1 MSNTLQRVQL
11 SDFLKSCRARTA
23 PTSVGLTP
31 ASRRRSKGLRRE
43 DVAALAGLSATWY
56 TWLEQGRD
64 VHPSERVLERLSGAL
79 GLSPAERDYLFML
92 TQKRP
97 PPLASTGGEEVRPA
111 VRRMLDSVN
120 VPALVH
126 TRRWDVIGWNQIWS
140 RCFPDFGIRPTNERN
155 LLKILLTDVDFQRQP
170 HEQEE
175 IARRVLA
182 KVRLDYSQSADDP
195 AFDRLIEELTAACP
209 IFHRLWR
216 SSEIVNCSE
225 GVYTTSY
232 AGIGEISFEH
242 TSYTIE
248 GSPHL
253 RLLLFCPSDVA
264 SGRNLVQLVRQRPGR
279 PDSSQ
284 SGLAS

>member
-11 SDFLKSCRARTA
+11 SDFLKSCRARTT
-23 PTSVGLTP
+23 PTAVGLTP

-97 PPLASTGGEEVRPA
+97 PPLVPAGGEEVRPA

-126 TRRWDVIGWNQIWS
+126 TRRWDVIAWNQIWT
-140 RCFPDFGIRPTNERN
+140 RCFPDFGTRPANERN
-155 LLKILLTDVDFQRQP
+155 LLKILLTEADFQR
-170 HEQEE
+170 
-175 IARRVLA
+175 
-182 KVRLDYSQSADDP
+182 DP
-195 AFDRLIEELTAACP
+195 
-209 IFHRLWR
+209 
-216 SSEIVNCSE
+216 SE
-225 GVYTTSY
+225 
-232 AGIGEISFEH
+232 H
-242 TSYTIE
+242 
-248 GSPHL
+248 
-253 RLLLFCPSDVA
+253 
-264 SGRNLVQLVRQRPGR
+264 
-279 PDSSQ
+279 
-284 SGLAS
+284 

>member
-23 PTSVGLTP
+23 PASVGLTP

-97 PPLASTGGEEVRPA
+97 PPLASVVGEEVRPA
-111 VRRMLDSVN
+111 VRRMLDSVS

-126 TRRWDVIGWNQIWS
+126 TRRWDVIAWNQIWPQ
-140 RCFPDFGIRPTNERN
+140 CFPDFGSRPAHERN
-155 LLKILLTDVDFQRQP
+155 LLKILLTEADFRRDAG
-170 HEQEE
+170 EQEE

-182 KVRLDYSQSADDP
+182 KVRLDYSGSADDP

-209 IFHRLWR
+209 VFHRLWR

-232 AGIGEISFEH
+232 EGFGDIAFEH
-242 TSYTIE
+242 TSYMIE
-248 GSPHL
+248 GATHL
-253 RLLLFCPSDVA
+253 RLLLFCPADA
-264 SGRNLVQLVRQRPGR
+264 TSGRNLARLVRQRSAR
-279 PDSSQ
+279 AARHDT
-284 SGLAS
+284 

>member
-1 MSNTLQRVQL
+1 MSTTQQRVQL
-11 SDFLKSCRARTA
+11 SDFLKSCRARTT
-23 PTSVGLTP
+23 PSSVGLTP

-79 GLSPAERDYLFML
+79 GLSSAERDYLFML
-92 TQKRP
+92 TQRRP
-97 PPLASTGGEEVRPA
+97 PPLAPAGGEEVRPA
-111 VRRMLDSVN
+111 VRRMLDAVN

-126 TRRWDVIGWNQIWS
+126 TRRWDVIAWNEIWT
-140 RCFPDFGIRPTNERN
+140 RCFPDFGTRPANERN
-155 LLKILLTDVDFQRQP
+155 LLKILLTGADFQRDP
-170 HEQEE
+170 SEQEE

-182 KVRLDYSQSADDP
+182 KARLDFSQCADDP

-209 IFHRLWR
+209 IFQRLWR

-225 GVYTTSY
+225 GVYTTAY
-232 AGIGEISFEH
+232 RGVGEVSFEH

-248 GSPHL
+248 GAAHL
-253 RLLLFCPSDVA
+253 RLLLFCPA
-264 SGRNLVQLVRQRPGR
+264 EETSGRNLSRLMRQRSGR
-279 PDSSQ
+279 AE
-284 SGLAS
+284 LAET

>member
-11 SDFLKSCRARTA
+11 SDFLKSCRARTT
-23 PTSVGLTP
+23 PTAVGLTP

-97 PPLASTGGEEVRPA
+97 PPLVPAGGEEVRPA

-126 TRRWDVIGWNQIWS
+126 TRRWDVIAWNQIWT
-140 RCFPDFGIRPTNERN
+140 RCFPDFGTRPANERN
-155 LLKILLTDVDFQRQP
+155 LLKILLTEADFQRDP
-170 HEQEE
+170 SEHED

-232 AGIGEISFEH
+232 PDVGEIAFEH

-248 GSPHL
+248 GSAHL
-253 RLLLFCPSDVA
+253 RLLLFCPANASSDRNLSKLIRQR
-264 SGRNLVQLVRQRPGR
+264 SGRP
-279 PDSSQ
+279 
-284 SGLAS
+284 